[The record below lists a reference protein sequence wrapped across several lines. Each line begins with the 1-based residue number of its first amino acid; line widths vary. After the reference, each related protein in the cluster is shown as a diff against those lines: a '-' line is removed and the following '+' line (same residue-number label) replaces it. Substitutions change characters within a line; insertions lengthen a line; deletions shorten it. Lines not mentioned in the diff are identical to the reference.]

1 MKTNKDYE
9 ELVHIILKQ
18 NTPIYSNEEEIL
30 TYVDEYLKEHWYGR
44 DEEFW
49 VNREYELESIMNDMA
64 DILNMPVTF
73 HMIWEP
79 DSDWYMIWKWAFLTN
94 RNSNRYI
101 WTILDEDY
109 VFDCVWAQ
117 WITKKLIEVQSS
129 YIDMADKLASFIE
142 KTLE

>member
-9 ELVHIILKQ
+9 ELVHTILKQ

-30 TYVDEYLKEHWYGR
+30 TYVDEYLKEHWYDR

-73 HMIWEP
+73 HMIWET
-79 DSDWYMIWKWAFLTN
+79 DSEWYMIWKWAFQTN
-94 RNSNRYI
+94 RNNNRYI
-101 WTILDEDY
+101 WIILDEDY
-109 VFDCVWAQ
+109 AFDCVWAQ
-117 WITKKLIEVQSS
+117 WIVKKLMEVQTS
-129 YIDMADKLASFIE
+129 YIEMAEKLASFIE